1 MPIQCTKRNTEE
13 SHEPTSVLPSQ
24 RGFKLASLNINKLI
38 THIDQLRILL
48 AHNEIDILSINE
60 TKLNETIS
68 DNEVNISGYDIIRRD
83 RITNGGGGVCFYV
96 KSSINFTIRNDLNM
110 DTLENLCLEIQKP
123 RSKPFVVATWYRPP
137 DSPIGIFSPFE
148 TLIGKLDSEN
158 IEYFLMGDLNC
169 DMIATRY
176 DNNTCKLMNIT
187 DIYGLQQLITEPT
200 RITPTSATL
209 IDVIYTNCPDKVVC
223 SGVRHISISDHS
235 IVFAYRKLS
244 VNGMSGG
251 HNAITYRNFRKFNRI
266 NFRNDIASHCW
277 DHIYNSTDPNQMWL
291 QWKCSFLSIVNKH
304 APLRTMR
311 VRTRS
316 SPWITSE
323 LKKRMHD
330 RDILKIKASKSNDS
344 NDWSLFKKQRN
355 IVNSEIRLAKQ
366 AYYQNS
372 FNKHTGDSK
381 KTWQT
386 INELTSR
393 KSGKKSVTSLKVNGV
408 SITNPTVL
416 SNQFNNHFAT
426 IGPELASNIDSSN
439 SDGYQKYLTGTDKR
453 FQLHPTS
460 TNKVLSLLNRLNRSK
475 AAGLDKISARL
486 IRECADLI
494 CIPIR
499 DIFNQSISQ
508 GIFPDDWKC
517 AKVTPLF
524 KQGDRDDLNNYRPIS
539 VISAAGQRSPL

>member
-1 MPIQCTKRNTEE
+1 MAEGHDISGSDNEAVGEPDTELYQLKLDGSDWQYLQPNGERLIWTSDLESLKNFVENCLQQQGKWTSPGGNNKQFKSCNDKLVITWYFKKQLTLVFQGQDGPFLKEKLFKLVQDKPEMTTDSPNRPTSQNENQQTTDNGTYSGSEE

-48 AHNEIDILSINE
+48 ADNEIDILSFNE

-110 DTLENLCLEIQKP
+110 DILENLCLEIRKP
-123 RSKPFVVATWYRPP
+123 RSKLFVVATWYRPP
-137 DSPIGIFSPFE
+137 DSPISIFSPFE

-355 IVNSEIRLAKQ
+355 KVNSEIRLAKQ

-372 FNKHTGDSK
+372 FNKHTGDG
-381 KTWQT
+381 Q
-386 INELTSR
+386 
-393 KSGKKSVTSLKVNGV
+393 
-408 SITNPTVL
+408 
-416 SNQFNNHFAT
+416 
-426 IGPELASNIDSSN
+426 
-439 SDGYQKYLTGTDKR
+439 
-453 FQLHPTS
+453 
-460 TNKVLSLLNRLNRSK
+460 
-475 AAGLDKISARL
+475 GL
-486 IRECADLI
+486 
-494 CIPIR
+494 
-499 DIFNQSISQ
+499 
-508 GIFPDDWKC
+508 
-517 AKVTPLF
+517 
-524 KQGDRDDLNNYRPIS
+524 
-539 VISAAGQRSPL
+539 